1 MPQTLRLPFCLSLIV
16 LSSLLLLPS
25 AAHAEDRVAVRGDR
39 DAFAASTALDCNSPL
54 DPAYYADALFSVA
67 PAGLAP
73 GAVQRWSDPSTW
85 ADGRVPR
92 NGDKVV
98 IESNQVVLLDQSTAS
113 LENLTVKGILR
124 FEDRPLSLTSGW
136 ILIEGNGALLEVG
149 TEAVP
154 FVSNATITLT
164 ATNRNR
170 NVAGSGAFKTG
181 NKFIITRDGG
191 SLAMHGASRV
201 KTSWTVLDQHADP
214 GTRSIQVAD
223 AVNWDAGDII
233 VIAPSGYSAFEAETR
248 TIERVD
254 GRTVRL
260 TEPLNYRHFGEIQT
274 IEGRRIDMRAEVG
287 LLSRNILIQGDAASE
302 DGVSSYGYRYGF
314 GGHMMFMAG
323 GVVTIEG
330 VEVTNMGQ
338 TGLTGR
344 YALHWHYADYRPSDY
359 VRNSSFHNNF
369 QRAVNI
375 HKSHQVTVENNVAYA
390 TTNHAFVF
398 SEDGDEVDNRFVS
411 NLSILNWAVLQE
423 HFAFGRRQTPRLSNQ
438 SEERAAHFWGR
449 NPHNQLIDNRAA
461 GSYLGHGFF
470 FDQQFMSS
478 FTTLTRW
485 LHRDQPIVFQGNVAH
500 SIYIQPGTGS
510 FASYGPETRGS
521 GLMIGLREG
530 PYPLEFG
537 PDFLAYK
544 VGHSGVWI
552 EEENET
558 IVGAVVTDSGIG
570 VSPMLGSIRDL
581 FVVGNTDNDIGGPI
595 PATARH
601 LGPVGGVNITDQ
613 SQKKAKEN
621 DRVVRIDG
629 ATFVNVEPAAVT
641 VEWRKLE
648 LGSEVSGLNFVN
660 TDPLFFFTK
669 MEYGG
674 IYDVDGTLSG
684 MGKPGTIYGESDS
697 AASISG
703 CDWMGESSAW
713 FCPEDGRTLTAN
725 PAFGVENPQPGVQF
739 TLWKGEFIEL
749 VDVDTITDALGGPTD
764 TGTADNFNINILPIY
779 SGHTVRF
786 EGFIEA
792 PETGDYR
799 FQLNAKE
806 GGALSIN
813 GKTIIW
819 TSRPGQPQV
828 HEGWVR
834 LEAGYHPIAVD
845 HYKKLSNPQLR
856 LSWDGPS
863 FNLRE
868 VRDNE
873 LVWGTAT
880 EPPDDGGG
888 DDDGGGTGGNQ
899 SPVVTITKPGDGSSF
914 SSTKRVVFRVDASD
928 PDGEVEDV
936 FFYVNGTLTKQDKSA
951 PWKWGTRL
959 APGSYT
965 ITAEAVDLEGARTM
979 SAPIDI
985 TIVEAAQA
993 GLASSS
999 ALPTEFAIEDVY
1011 PNPFNPA
1018 TTMTLAMPE
1027 AGDYDITI
1035 YDVAG
1040 RKVQEVLLLD
1050 QEAGYTDIPL
1060 DLSGHA
1066 SGLYIIQAHQ
1076 VASGRMLTERVTLLK

>member
-1 MPQTLRLPFCLSLIV
+1 MPQTLRPPFRPLLTVLLSL
-16 LSSLLLLPS
+16 SLLPT
-25 AAHAEDRVAVRGDR
+25 AATAEERSVPDRE
-39 DAFAASTALDCNSPL
+39 AFAATTALECNSPL
-54 DPAYYADALFSVA
+54 DPAYFADALFSVA
-67 PAGLAP
+67 PAGMVP

-85 ADGRVPR
+85 ANGRVPR
-92 NGDKVV
+92 SGDKVV
-98 IESNQVVLLDQSTAS
+98 IESNQVVLLDTDTAS
-113 LENLTVKGILR
+113 LESLTIKGTLR
-124 FEDRPLSLTSGW
+124 FEDRPLSLTSDW

-149 TEAVP
+149 TESVP
-154 FVSNATITLT
+154 FEAQATITLT
-164 ATNRNR
+164 GNNRDR
-170 NVAGSGAFKTG
+170 NVAGTGAFKTG

-191 SLAMHGASRV
+191 SLTMHGASRD
-201 KTSWTVLDQHADP
+201 KTSWTVLDQHAARGD
-214 GTRSIQVAD
+214 RSIRVSD
-223 AVNWDAGDII
+223 AVNWESGDVI
-233 VIAPSGYSAFEAETR
+233 VIAPSGYNAYEAEQ
-248 TIERVD
+248 RVVESVS

-260 TEPLNYRHFGEIQT
+260 TEPLDYRHYGEIQT

-323 GVVTIEG
+323 GIVTIEG

-338 TGLTGR
+338 TGKSGR
-344 YALHWHYADYRPSDY
+344 YAMHWHYADYRPSDY
-359 VRNSSFHNNF
+359 VRNSSFHHNF

-390 TTNHAFVF
+390 TTNHTFVF
-398 SEDGDEVDNRFVS
+398 SEDGDEVDNRFVR
-411 NLSILNWAVLQE
+411 NLAILNWAVLEE
-423 HFAFGRRQTPRLSNQ
+423 HFAFGRSQTPRLSNQ
-438 SEERAAHFWGR
+438 SEERAALFWGR
-449 NPHNQLIDNRAA
+449 NPHNELVDNRAA
-461 GSYLGHGFF
+461 GSYLGHGYF
-470 FDQQFMSS
+470 FDQQFMAS
-478 FTTLTRW
+478 FTTLRRW

-500 SIYIQPGTGS
+500 SIFINPGTGS

-544 VGHSGVWI
+544 VSHSGVWI

-581 FVVGNTDNDIGGPI
+581 FVAGNTDNDIGGPI

-601 LGPVGGVNITDQ
+601 FGSIGGVNITDQ

-621 DRVVRIDG
+621 DRVLRIDG

-641 VEWRKLE
+641 IEWRKLE

-674 IYDVDGTLSG
+674 IYDADGSLSG
-684 MGKPGTIYGESDS
+684 KGKPGMVYGENDRV
-697 AASISG
+697 ATINE
-703 CDWMGESSAW
+703 CDWMGASSGW
-713 FCPEDGRTLTAN
+713 FCPDDGGTVAPATAV
-725 PAFGVENPQPGVQF
+725 GVENPRPGVQF
-739 TLWKGEFIEL
+739 TLWKGDFYQL
-749 VDVDTITDALGGPTD
+749 VEVDGLDSPSD
-764 TGTADNFNINILPIY
+764 TGVADNFDLSVLPVY

-786 EGFIEA
+786 EGFIDA

-813 GKTIIW
+813 GETVIW

-834 LEAGYHPIAVD
+834 LEAGYHAIAID
-845 HYKKLSNPQLR
+845 HYKKLSNPQLA
-856 LSWDGPS
+856 LKWDGPS
-863 FNLRE
+863 FSLRD
-868 VRDNE
+868 VRDDE

-880 EPPDDGGG
+880 EPPGGGGGGDGGG
-888 DDDGGGTGGNQ
+888 GSSDENQ

-914 SSTKRVVFRVDASD
+914 SSNKRVVIRVDASD
-928 PDGEVEDV
+928 PDGEVADV
-936 FFYVNGTLTKQDKSA
+936 YFYVNGTQTRRDKKA
-951 PWKWGTRL
+951 PWKWGTRFS
-959 APGSYT
+959 PGSYT
-965 ITAEAVDLEGARTM
+965 ITAEAVDNEGARTM

-985 TIVEAAQA
+985 TVFEAAQA
-993 GLASSS
+993 GLSNSS
-999 ALPTEFAIEDVY
+999 ALPAEFAIDDVY

-1018 TTMTLAMPE
+1018 TTMSLAMP
-1027 AGDYDITI
+1027 
-1035 YDVAG
+1035 
-1040 RKVQEVLLLD
+1040 
-1050 QEAGYTDIPL
+1050 
-1060 DLSGHA
+1060 
-1066 SGLYIIQAHQ
+1066 
-1076 VASGRMLTERVTLLK
+1076 